1 MNNLVRL
8 FSLVLLCASA
18 VQAQERIYS
27 TVDAQGRIQ
36 VIKSEAVEK
45 PKQEVDVQTKTPV
58 KPVIQT
64 PSKYELEGEQYIDSD
79 TLIKQQAEQPA
90 KKRFYYVPTGALGE
104 KILEGE
110 HKTVESTTT
119 PQAPKQEIKFSP
131 EYQIITKEAL
141 LSKWHNL
148 SSYCQQTKRLKP
160 SRLFKASNALWIDKS
175 DFSANQPDKILSL
188 EKKLLT
194 AEVVR
199 ISSFANSQ
207 KKPKFYLPIIVFL
220 DEQGC
225 VLEGAWQYWSYAK
238 AANDNQYSAV
248 DGLLTLPTSSK
259 YILLYPPDEQVKIS
273 LPLQNYGS
281 LLIEK

>member
-27 TVDAQGRIQ
+27 TVDAQGRVQ
-36 VIKSEAVEK
+36 VIKSEAVDNT
-45 PKQEVDVQTKTPV
+45 KQETDVNTPV
-58 KPVIQT
+58 KSVIQT

-79 TLIKQQAEQPA
+79 TLIKQQSEQPA

-188 EKKLLT
+188 EKNLLT

>member
-27 TVDAQGRIQ
+27 TVDAQGRVQ
-36 VIKSEAVEK
+36 VIKSEAIDNT
-45 PKQEVDVQTKTPV
+45 KQETDVNTPV

-79 TLIKQQAEQPA
+79 TLIKQQSEQPA

-104 KILEGE
+104 KVLESE
-110 HKTVESTTT
+110 HHAAETIPI
-119 PQAPKQEIKFSP
+119 PQPPKQEIKFSP

-188 EKKLLT
+188 EKTLLT
-194 AEVVR
+194 AE
-199 ISSFANSQ
+199 
-207 KKPKFYLPIIVFL
+207 
-220 DEQGC
+220 
-225 VLEGAWQYWSYAK
+225 
-238 AANDNQYSAV
+238 
-248 DGLLTLPTSSK
+248 
-259 YILLYPPDEQVKIS
+259 
-273 LPLQNYGS
+273 
-281 LLIEK
+281 